1 MMSISG
7 ISGYSTVFQVHVY
20 NDVYFNIYEPA
31 LTISIDNYE
40 CRISSRKG
48 KPICESCVL
57 NIWLGRFE
65 TEEEANAYCDKT
77 FIPRFGLL
85 LTSNG
90 ASYEV
95 TNKRTDK
102 ASILGMHISVSSK
115 AHFLMKKLI
124 SWDIS
129 PVSDLVFDEKARTAL
144 SLVNSAIK
152 LQKTPGAVLLLISAL
167 EALCETNRRT
177 DAEVSVIDDVKR
189 YVKFDARLTKD
200 QRERMENALD
210 ALKNEGS
217 RSACR
222 RVVKLYGSKSGYS
235 VSVFAKQACD
245 CESQQSVRTEVV
257 IPAEELFKTCYELR
271 NDISHG
277 REPREDFLNYE
288 IPLRRLV
295 VDVLEGYLKD
305 HKKQE

>member
-129 PVSDLVFDEKARTAL
+129 PVSDLVFDEKAMVALDLINLSLKGERTVSSFLLLFSAIEAL
-144 SLVNSAIK
+144 SEDDNRDTLILCTINDLV
-152 LQKTPGAVLLLISAL
+152 QKIQNNLNLSN
-167 EALCETNRRT
+167 E
-177 DAEVSVIDDVKR
+177 
-189 YVKFDARLTKD
+189 
-200 QRERMENALD
+200 Q
-210 ALKNEGS
+210 KNELIG
-217 RSACR
+217 C
-222 RVVKLYGSKSGYS
+222 VQNCKKKL
-235 VSVFAKQACD
+235 
-245 CESQQSVRTEVV
+245 
-257 IPAEELFKTCYELR
+257 
-271 NDISHG
+271 
-277 REPREDFLNYE
+277 
-288 IPLRRLV
+288 
-295 VDVLEGYLKD
+295 
-305 HKKQE
+305 KKCL